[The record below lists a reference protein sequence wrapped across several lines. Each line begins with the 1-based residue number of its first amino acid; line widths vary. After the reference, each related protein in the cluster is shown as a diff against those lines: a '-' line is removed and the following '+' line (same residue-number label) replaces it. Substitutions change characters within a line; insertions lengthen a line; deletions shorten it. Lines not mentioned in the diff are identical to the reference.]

1 MGYHNDLV
9 RSFSENWYEMK
20 NEKLKMPHV
29 GTWRCGTTR
38 DYDSAK
44 RTSYLVAHFAASN
57 VQLNITTILPTI
69 PPYDPYVR
77 SFYYQAYYR
86 TAAAI
91 SNL

>member
-57 VQLNITTILPTI
+57 VLCTTQYNHNTTYHTTI
-69 PPYDPYVR
+69 
-77 SFYYQAYYR
+77 
-86 TAAAI
+86 
-91 SNL
+91 